1 MVEGCDITNDMD
13 QFNLPIVSS
22 RKILGIKA
30 KMLKKHLFYFDFLNN
45 PEAFQRAL
53 AQDKDIVLT
62 RLDYSK
68 PESEIEETLRIAHG
82 YQIRGNWRDVPD
94 QYRGHKA
101 LIERCP
107 NLLAISTGGAGYDT
121 IHVDDCTQAGVLA
134 VNQAGMNAEAVAE
147 HAVGMMLC
155 LTKKIAQVNQALRRD
170 RDWVRRD
177 YMNND
182 IFGKTLGIVGLGQIG
197 ARVAEMCKLAFGMEI
212 IAYHPRITA
221 EEGARRGAQLVSFD
235 ELLVQADFVL
245 VSCGLNDE
253 TRGMFSTDAFA
264 RMKPTA
270 YFVTI
275 GRGGIHDEEALANAL
290 TENELAGAGLDV
302 WMEEPPPLGHPL
314 LEFDNVLASPH
325 IAAITPESALKGMTG
340 AGEQWRTI
348 LSGQRPPRLI
358 NSDVWPAYRERFE
371 RIMGFPAAD

>member
-1 MVEGCDITNDMD
+1 MPE
-13 QFNLPIVSS
+13 
-22 RKILGIKA
+22 
-30 KMLKKHLFYFDFLNN
+30 KHVFYFDFLTN
-45 PEAFQRAL
+45 PEAFEQTL
-53 AQDKDIVLT
+53 TQDGDIVLT
-62 RLDYSK
+62 RLDQAM
-68 PESEIEETLRIAHG
+68 PVGEIEKTLQKTHG
-82 YQIRGNWRDVPD
+82 YQIRGNWRDVRD
-94 QYRGHKA
+94 EFRGHA
-101 LIERCP
+101 EFIARCP

-121 IHVDDCTQAGVLA
+121 IHVDDCTKAGVLA

-170 RDWVRRD
+170 RNWVRRD

-197 ARVAEMCKLAFGMEI
+197 ARVAEMCKLAFGMEA
-212 IAYHPRITA
+212 IAYHPRISA
-221 EEGARRGAQLVSFD
+221 EEGARRGARLVSFD
-235 ELLVQADFVL
+235 ELLAQSDFVL
-245 VSCGLNDE
+245 VACGLNDE
-253 TRGMFSTDAFA
+253 TRGMFSTEAFA

-275 GRGGIHDEEALANAL
+275 GRGGIHDEDALAKAL
-290 TENELAGAGLDV
+290 TANELAGAGLDV
-302 WMEEPPPLGHPL
+302 WIEEPPPLGHPL

-325 IAAITPESALKGMTG
+325 IAAITPESALKGMTA

-348 LSGQRPPRLI
+348 FSGGKPPRLV
-358 NSDVWPAYRERFE
+358 NTEAWPAYRERFE